1 MYPVWGEK
9 EMREKVEPSR
19 KVSHKNI
26 AFEVGVKDAYVFKR
40 RG

>member
-1 MYPVWGEK
+1 
-9 EMREKVEPSR
+9 MREKVEPSR
-19 KVSHKNI
+19 KVLHKNNNI